1 MTVKVVV
8 PVVSQAARF
17 RCVHACK
24 TAELGVRRRGWQ
36 FKSARLGFKTR
47 KHEEKTWV
55 KFGSIKEPENGLK
68 PNKDIRIEK
77 AAPHGAAL
85 VRGNPAMAGAQSRE
99 TQSSSRRTTPSPHP
113 MG

>member
-17 RCVHACK
+17 RCVHGPAK
-24 TAELGVRRRGWQ
+24 RLNLGCGEGVAVQICPSRLSRLENTRR
-36 FKSARLGFKTR
+36 KLGSNLGQSR
-47 KHEEKTWV
+47 
-55 KFGSIKEPENGLK
+55 PENGLK

-85 VRGNPAMAGAQSRE
+85 VRSNPAMAGAQSRE
-99 TQSSSRRTTPSPHP
+99 T
-113 MG
+113 